1 MTTGDD
7 ARPQSA
13 GSEGTDRVQLLVED
27 SGNRRAIERML
38 EGQFE
43 VLTDRSVADADLY
56 LVEDRLF
63 ERYRRRLRER
73 VETDHPTF
81 CPVVVIR
88 RNGSPNRL
96 GAPDDRS
103 EERPLLVDETV
114 DAPIDET
121 QLVRRLRSLLV
132 RRTQSAALT
141 EYVSALEERER
152 DLRRFDRAVEAT
164 RNAVAILDTDGR
176 VEYVNPAFESFSGY
190 TGADMID
197 RPLRTLQTEQ
207 ADDPFDKSF
216 WRTLGDG
223 SGWEGEIV
231 VERTD
236 GEQRVAATTL
246 AAIERNGDVVGF
258 VAVLRDVT
266 DRIQRERTLRERQD
280 ELDLLRQV
288 LTRYLRHNLGNG
300 LNVIRG
306 HAELLAEAA
315 SSPEASRSADA
326 IVEQTNRLIETS
338 DTARRYSS
346 LIDRGGEPSEY
357 DLSAVIEETVAEI
370 DSAYPSVSI
379 TVDAPETCTVIAGRG
394 IEQAVGGLV
403 ENAAKHNDADDPW
416 VRIRVRARAGSRG
429 ARLTIEDN
437 GPGIP
442 DHDLAAFEQGT
453 ESSLEHSS
461 GVGIWLS
468 KWVIEGAG
476 GTLSFD
482 STPDGM
488 RVSVEFPPP
497 SMVGSDGLDVSDL
510 KARER
515 RLRTVIDRMTDAVIE
530 VDDAWTVTFLDE
542 RAGSILEVDAD
553 AAVGSDLFD
562 VFPDADD
569 PAFEDAC
576 REAMD
581 GRSSTEAEGYH
592 APIDAWLSAYFYPD
606 LNGGLSVYFRD
617 TTERNLREQKL
628 RRHATIV
635 EALDDPVYALDDEGR
650 FEYVNDAFVEMVGYD
665 RETIIGEGPELIK
678 SERAHESGIEN
689 LRRLLAEDAPTSVT
703 FEIEIEPASGDP
715 IPCEDRMSV
724 LRYDEASFDGSA
736 GVLRDVSDRV
746 EREDRLR
753 GLNETNR
760 ELIAADSAEEIAD
773 IAVRAAENVLGL
785 EASAVHL
792 RDGDRRQLVPVATT
806 DALRELIGQPPAL
819 GEDGSIAW
827 RAYEASEPLI
837 VEDVRADRDVHDP
850 DTPIR
855 SELYLPLGEHGVLIA
870 GSETPASF
878 DERDRL
884 FGELLAENAATA
896 LAQLDRIDPPRRRE
910 PSQEGGQT
918 ASADPADSTDPADPT
933 ER

>member
-1 MTTGDD
+1 MTAGDD
-7 ARPQSA
+7 ALPRSE
-13 GSEGTDRVQLLVED
+13 GSESTDLVQLLVED
-27 SGNRRAIERML
+27 PGNRRAIERML
-38 EGQFE
+38 EGHFE

-56 LVEDRLF
+56 LLEDRLLD
-63 ERYRRRLRER
+63 RYRGRLRER

-88 RNGSPNRL
+88 RSGSPHRL
-96 GAPDDRS
+96 GALDDRS
-103 EERPLLVDETV
+103 EGRPLLVDETV

-121 QLVRRLRSLLV
+121 QLVRRLQSLLV
-132 RRTQSAALT
+132 RRTQSAELT

-164 RNAVAILDTDGR
+164 RNAVAILDTDGC
-176 VEYVNPAFESFSGY
+176 VEYVNPAFEAFSGY
-190 TGADMID
+190 TGTEMID
-197 RPLRTLQTEQ
+197 RPLRTLQTDQ
-207 ADDPFDKSF
+207 ADDPFDESF

-246 AAIERNGDVVGF
+246 AAIERNGGVVGF

-266 DRIQRERTLRERQD
+266 ERIQRERTLRERQD

-306 HAELLAEAA
+306 HAELLAETA
-315 SSPEASRSADA
+315 SSPETNRSADA
-326 IVEQTNRLIETS
+326 IVEQTDRLIETS

-357 DLSAVIEETVAEI
+357 DLSAVLEETVAEI
-370 DSAYPSVSI
+370 DSAYPSVSV

-416 VRIRVRARAGSRG
+416 VRVRVRVRVGPRNG

-482 STPDGM
+482 STPEGM

-530 VDDAWTVTFLDE
+530 VDDSWTVTFVDD
-542 RAGSILEVDAD
+542 RAGSILGIDAD
-553 AAVGSDLFD
+553 AATGSDFFD
-562 VFPDADD
+562 VFPDAED

-581 GRSSTEAEGYH
+581 ARSSAGAEGYH
-592 APIDAWLSAYFYPD
+592 GSIDAWLSAYFYPD

-617 TTERNLREQKL
+617 TTDRNLREQKL

-650 FEYVNDAFVEMVGYD
+650 FEYVNDAFVDMVGYD

-678 SERAHESGIEN
+678 SERAHELGVEN
-689 LRRLLAEDAPTSVT
+689 LRGLLAEDAPTSVT

-724 LRYDEASFDGSA
+724 LRYDEASFDGSV

-773 IAVRAAENVLGL
+773 IAVRAAEDILGL

-792 RDGDRRQLVPVATT
+792 RDGDRRLVPVATT
-806 DALRELIGQPPAL
+806 DAIRELIGEPPAL
-819 GEDGSIAW
+819 GEGGSIAW

-837 VEDVRADRDVHDP
+837 VEDVQEDRDVHNP

-855 SELYLPLGEHGVLIA
+855 GELYLPLGEHGVLIA

-896 LAQLDRIDPPRRRE
+896 LAQLDPIDRHRRRGQ
-910 PSQEGGQT
+910 SRDGGQT
-918 ASADPADSTDPADPT
+918 DPTNSTDPTDPT
-933 ER
+933 DRTES